1 MSDIKIQHLRMYN
14 DIYEYMIPERIGTYV
29 ITHTINNIHVEKY
42 VGATKSLYLRMH
54 SQDHHTKKIMY
65 VDLYI
70 TDDIDLAESLE
81 RILIS
86 LIKPA
91 TNKIMQSLSDKDMEL
106 MKELLEDTIIKE
118 HVSEKIMK
126 IGHRYL
132 KYINGNEKSLK
143 KISTNTKIKKDK
155 LLLLKVRRARKSG
168 GSIII
173 TLTDFLKEDVFYI
186 VTKNGNDVILTN
198 IKLEDHKTELYPKYD

>member
-14 DIYEYMIPERIGTYV
+14 DIYEYMIPERIGAYV

-81 RILIS
+81 RILIN

-91 TNKIMQSLSDKDMEL
+91 TNKIMQSLSDKDKET
-106 MKELLEDTIIKE
+106 MKELLEDNTIKE

-126 IGHRYL
+126 NGCRYL

-143 KISTNTKIKKDK
+143 KISTNTKIRKDK
-155 LLLLKVRRARKSG
+155 SLLLKVRQARKSG
-168 GSIII
+168 DSIII
-173 TLTDFLKEDVFYI
+173 ALTDFAQEKEYYNI
-186 VTKNGNDVILTN
+186 KKEGNNITLTN
-198 IKLEDHKTELYPKYD
+198 INMETIEKLKNIKE